1 MFIPEVISPAA
12 LLLQNQATYSVAE
25 GTLISIN
32 ASKFL
37 LAINLIEFISEK
49 LMSPQ
54 IILNRSRT
62 LEGVHGVHVVPHSP
76 FALEETTE
84 NGDFPQSFSRS
95 SAIEANQRLLMQ

>member
-12 LLLQNQATYSVAE
+12 LLLQNQAKYSVE
-25 GTLISIN
+25 GTLISID
-32 ASKFL
+32 ASKFM

-54 IILNRSRT
+54 IILNPSRT

-76 FALEETTE
+76 FALEETIE
-84 NGDFPQSFSRS
+84 NRDFPQSFSRS